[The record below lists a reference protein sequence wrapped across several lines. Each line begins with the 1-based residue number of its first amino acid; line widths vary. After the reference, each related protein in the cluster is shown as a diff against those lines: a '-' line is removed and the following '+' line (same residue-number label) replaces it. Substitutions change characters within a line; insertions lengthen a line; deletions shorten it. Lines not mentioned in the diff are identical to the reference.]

1 MWQEVRSELYPQGV
15 EVVTV
20 ALDVGGADAAGP
32 FIDAAAPDHPSLID
46 QDHRLTE
53 LLGIINVPSGLWVD
67 ETGMLVRPPEPAF
80 PGRVGLLDQPPPAE
94 VPPRAMEVVEE
105 TMKIRIRPRKY
116 LAALR
121 DWAENGAR
129 SQYVLPPEEVVSRS
143 TPQPPEASLAAAHF
157 ELAHHLHRSGR
168 VDDAVPHFAE
178 ARRLQPGNWVYK
190 RQAWSFADPVLQL
203 ETGPYEGDW
212 LSDIRESG
220 PDSYYAPLD
229 L

>member
-20 ALDVGGADAAGP
+20 ALDVGGADDAGP

-94 VPPRAMEVVEE
+94 VPRM
-105 TMKIRIRPRKY
+105 
-116 LAALR
+116 
-121 DWAENGAR
+121 
-129 SQYVLPPEEVVSRS
+129 
-143 TPQPPEASLAAAHF
+143 
-157 ELAHHLHRSGR
+157 
-168 VDDAVPHFAE
+168 
-178 ARRLQPGNWVYK
+178 
-190 RQAWSFADPVLQL
+190 
-203 ETGPYEGDW
+203 
-212 LSDIRESG
+212 
-220 PDSYYAPLD
+220 PDV
-229 L
+229 